1 MIHLHKK
8 NFEYIYYERKLRFLH
23 NMFASNNSVTDC
35 VMSIYVQSNEYSELC
50 KYCNLSAQQS
60 RPIVS
65 IKYCLYRQFCG
76 KGTGN

>member
-8 NFEYIYYERKLRFLH
+8 NFEYIYYERKLCFLH
-23 NMFASNNSVTDC
+23 NMFASNNSVIDC
-35 VMSIYVQSNEYSELC
+35 VMSIYVQSNEYAELC

-60 RPIVS
+60 IAA